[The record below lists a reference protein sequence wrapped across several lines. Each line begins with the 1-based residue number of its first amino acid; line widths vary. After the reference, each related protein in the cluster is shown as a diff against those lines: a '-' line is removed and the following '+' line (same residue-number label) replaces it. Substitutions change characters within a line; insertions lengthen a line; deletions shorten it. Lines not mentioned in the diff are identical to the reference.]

1 MDPND
6 DLPAEPPIRE
16 LAAQLAAVDGIV
28 GVCLGGSRARGT
40 HRPDSD
46 TDLGLYYRGT
56 PDTGALRELAARTA
70 DGPVEVTEPGGW
82 GPWVDGGAWLLI
94 GGARVD
100 WIYRDIDRVRH
111 HAAEARAGRYETG
124 VQPGHPL
131 GFASHAYPGE
141 LALGRVLADP
151 TGELTRLRA
160 ELAPYPPALGAA
172 LVAAARWEAPFTL
185 ANAAKAPHDIAYL
198 HGCLFRVVG
207 LLAHALHGR
216 AGRWLVNEK
225 GAVDAA
231 GRLPGAPERF
241 AERAHGLF
249 RAGAAALA
257 EAAALTAEVV
267 AGGQPAARVT

>member
-1 MDPND
+1 MDQIA
-6 DLPAEPPIRE
+6 DLSTSAVTG
-16 LAAQLAAVDGIV
+16 LAAELAAVDGVV

-46 TDLGLYYRGT
+46 HDLGLYYRG
-56 PDTGALRELAARTA
+56 PLDTGALRTLAAEAAGR
-70 DGPVEVTEPGGW
+70 PVEVTEPGGW
-82 GPWVDGGAWLLI
+82 GPWVDGGAWLTI

-100 WIYRDIDRVRH
+100 WIYRDVDRVRRCWD
-111 HAAEARAGRYETG
+111 EARAGRYETG
-124 VQPGHPL
+124 IQAGHPL

-151 TGELTRLRA
+151 TGELSRLRA
-160 ELAPYPPALGAA
+160 ETAAYPPALGEA

-185 ANAAKAPHDIAYL
+185 ANAAKAPHDTAYV

-207 LLAHALHGR
+207 LLAQALHGR
-216 AGRWLVNEK
+216 AGRWLINEK

-249 RAGAAALA
+249 RTDARAALA
-257 EAAALTAEVV
+257 RAAELTGEALGT
-267 AGGQPAARVT
+267 G